1 MTIKT
6 EAESGQINPLLKT
19 SDAPPQAVA
28 FDIFK
33 SSAYETA
40 IQEAITIHNKEID
53 AITSSKEAPIFE
65 NTIAAF
71 DRSGSMLN
79 QSVLTLSNL
88 ESALGDTVLM
98 NIMAKV
104 TPIISEHSTNIL
116 LNEELW
122 KRIKSVYDN
131 RDSRVDISPEAMR
144 LIEET
149 YRGFAESGANLQ
161 GEDRERYR
169 RLSSE
174 LSDLNV
180 KFSQNVTN
188 AMADP

>member
-1 MTIKT
+1 
-6 EAESGQINPLLKT
+6 
-19 SDAPPQAVA
+19 
-28 FDIFK
+28 
-33 SSAYETA
+33 
-40 IQEAITIHNKEID
+40 
-53 AITSSKEAPIFE
+53 
-65 NTIAAF
+65 
-71 DRSGSMLN
+71 MLN

-188 AMADP
+188 AMADPELRMWITEKDTTGLPASIKNAAREAAREALEEDGREDDANLYLITVYAPSYIPFMKYSDRRSLRSEYFMKGI